1 MMANHRH
8 FSFALALSAVF
19 VASIATADPTASS
32 ADSGSGSA
40 VQGGRAQDLEKA
52 RAHFQQGVQFYN
64 AADYKL
70 SLIEFRRS
78 YELSNN
84 YRILYNIGQVNQQL
98 GNYTKALAALEQY
111 LREGGA
117 ELEDERKAEVSA
129 NALVLRTR
137 VAHVRLLSNVTSPEI
152 LIDGFPV
159 ENPGSNPAITLDPG
173 DHRVDLRKPG
183 YQPGGTVLSLAAG
196 DVIEARVNL
205 VKIPASTSHA
215 GPAANAPRGRDP
227 TWLWIGWGTTAAAAL
242 GAGITGILAS
252 TQASELMD
260 LRNSSWSTQAQR
272 DKVGGR
278 AKTFAIASDVLTGTA
293 LLAGAASL
301 YLTLSPG
308 SSEPEQP
315 RKPATRVALS
325 GTGVRIEQ
333 SF

>member
-1 MMANHRH
+1 MHNQRH
-8 FSFALALSAVF
+8 FALLLALSWIF
-19 VASIATADPTASS
+19 SASVATAEPSVPP
-32 ADSGSGSA
+32 ADAASGSA
-40 VQGGRAQDLEKA
+40 VQSGRAQDLEKA
-52 RAHFQQGVQFYN
+52 RAHFQQGIQFYN

-78 YELSNN
+78 YELSSN

-98 GNYTKALAALEQY
+98 GNYTKALGALEQY
-111 LREGGA
+111 LREGGT
-117 ELEDERKAEVSA
+117 ELEEERKAEVSA
-129 NALVLRTR
+129 NAVVLRTR
-137 VAHVRLLSNVTSPEI
+137 VAHVRLISNVTSPEL

-159 ENPGSNPAITLDPG
+159 ENPGFSAITLDPG
-173 DHRVDLRKPG
+173 DHRLDLRKPG
-183 YQPGGTVLSLAAG
+183 YQPGGTVLSLVAG

-205 VKIPASTSHA
+205 VKVPASASHA
-215 GPAANAPRGRDP
+215 GPATNAPRGRDP
-227 TWLWIGWGTTAAAAL
+227 TWLWIGWSTTAAAAL

-260 LRNSSWSTQAQR
+260 LRNSSWSTQTQR

-278 AKTFAIASDVLTGTA
+278 AKTFAIASDVLTVTA
-293 LLAGAASL
+293 LLTGATSL

-308 SSEPEQP
+308 KTEREQP